1 MSCVC
6 STKTT
11 RYIYGY
17 ERNFVHEYLY
27 KCVCVKKLCYRFV
40 VHLSVASLHF
50 NHNCNQ
56 HEPFRLN
63 FMYACILPFE
73 RNDLLNVLCSSIFN
87 RSNLL
92 SDKRFIQKAGPI
104 FLTKKVPFPCLIL
117 FNNYRLTEGNVE
129 IHCFHCYILAFLL
142 NFILSFQK

>member
-1 MSCVC
+1 MNAAASQDIYVGDHNTSLLTVIIIIIIMSCVC

-27 KCVCVKKLCYRFV
+27 KCVCVKKLCCRFV

-56 HEPFRLN
+56 HEPFWLN

-104 FLTKKVPFPCLIL
+104 F
-117 FNNYRLTEGNVE
+117 
-129 IHCFHCYILAFLL
+129 
-142 NFILSFQK
+142 